1 MPSIRKRI
9 GYLPSI
15 KAQEMITKI
24 ANKEKLS
31 QSKMVGILVEE
42 ALIARGFLDLKNS
55 NDLIKSNL
63 YNKEYNMNNSSINHN
78 DLDEMISDTGITYN
92 TNKYKINPEHNLSE
106 PREQYHQDLFELFN
120 EFMKFQKFMH
130 GRS

>member
-1 MPSIRKRI
+1 MPSLRKRI